1 LVSHEGDTPG
11 ILMEFYTLLEK
22 IKKAVSIFRVEKP
35 HGITPRRMLIANFT
49 SIDRRS
55 ETVLALT
62 YI

>member
-1 LVSHEGDTPG
+1 
-11 ILMEFYTLLEK
+11 MEFYTLLEK